1 MLTDRQVKSL
11 KTDQPQIEVY
21 DGSIPGFGVRVT
33 NKGRRSFFL
42 FYRLRRAVDA
52 ARRLRRVT
60 FGSYPYVSLADARE
74 RARAILLEVAVGK
87 DPNAGSA
94 RLYVHRRSTHR
105 SGRTPAHPKLRTL
118 LPDGYLPGTF
128 GELAAC
134 YMSQYVWLHSKAPR
148 HYETDLKR
156 DLLPKWKDTPLAEIG
171 RREVAALLAEI
182 VERGASTLAN
192 NLKSRLGSM
201 YNWGIDQG
209 LATVNPV
216 AGMKP
221 LATRRA
227 RTRYLSK
234 KEIGQ
239 LWSVLDRRPHP
250 SSDVYKLILL
260 TACRPG
266 EALGLRWDEISEDGT
281 VWTLPEERS
290 KNGMAH
296 RVFLTPAVREI
307 LDRRRQAAG
316 GSAYVFTS
324 DSTEGGPL
332 RFLWKHNA
340 AVREEAGFNF
350 NPHDLRRTAS
360 THLARL
366 GVRDEVREA
375 VLNHRKRGIRG
386 VYNLYEYDREKQDA
400 LELWGQAVM
409 AAVLK
414 EESQSFVDA
423 A

>member
-11 KTDQPQIEVY
+11 RTDLPQVEVY

-33 NKGRRSFFL
+33 NKGRKSFFL
-42 FYRLRRAVDA
+42 FYRARRAVDA
-52 ARRLRRVT
+52 GRRLRRVT

-74 RARAILLEVAVGK
+74 RAKTILLEIGAGK

-94 RLYVHRRSTHR
+94 RQYVQRRSTHR
-105 SGRTPAHPKLRTL
+105 AGRTLAHPKLRSI
-118 LPDGYLPGTF
+118 LPEGYLPGTF
-128 GELAAC
+128 GELAAA

-156 DLLPKWKDTPLAEIG
+156 DLLPQWKDKPLSEIG
-171 RREVAALLAEI
+171 RREAAALLGVI
-182 VERGASTLAN
+182 VERGAPKLAH
-192 NLKSRLGSM
+192 NLKSRLGAM
-201 YNWGIDQG
+201 YNWGIDHG
-209 LATVNPV
+209 LATTNPV

-221 LATRRA
+221 LATRGS
-227 RTRYLSK
+227 RTRYLAE

-239 LWSVLDRRPHP
+239 LWSVLDSRPHP

-296 RVFLTPAVREI
+296 RMYLTPAAREI
-307 LDRRRQAAG
+307 LARRRPAAG
-316 GSAYVFTS
+316 ASPYVFAS
-324 DSTEGGPL
+324 DSTQGGPL

-340 AVREEAGFNF
+340 AVREEVGFSF

-366 GVRDEVREA
+366 GVREEIREA
-375 VLNHRKRGIRG
+375 VLNHRKRGLRG
-386 VYNLYEYDREKQDA
+386 VYNLYEYDRETREA
-400 LELWGQAVM
+400 LELWGDAVM
-409 AAVLK
+409 SAVAQQGQCQEKAA
-414 EESQSFVDA
+414 
-423 A
+423 

>member
-11 KTDQPQIEVY
+11 RTDQLQIEVY

-33 NKGRRSFFL
+33 NKGRKSFFL
-42 FYRLRRAVDA
+42 FYRARRAVDA
-52 ARRLRRVT
+52 SRRLRRIT

-74 RARAILLEVAVGK
+74 RAKAILLEVGSGK

-94 RLYVHRRSTHR
+94 RQYVHRRSTHR
-105 SGRTPAHPKLRTL
+105 AGRAPAHPKLRSI
-118 LPDGYLPGTF
+118 LPEGYFPGTF
-128 GELAAC
+128 GELAAA
-134 YMSQYVWLHSKAPR
+134 YISQYVWLHSKAPR
-148 HYETDLKR
+148 HYETDLKC
-156 DLLPKWKDTPLAEIG
+156 DLLPRWKDTPLSEIG
-171 RREVAALLAEI
+171 RREAAALLGEI
-182 VERGASTLAN
+182 VERGAPKLAN
-192 NLKSRLGSM
+192 NLRSRLCAM
-201 YNWGIDQG
+201 YNWGMEQG
-209 LATVNPV
+209 LATTNPV

-221 LATRRA
+221 LATRGA
-227 RTRYLSK
+227 RTRYLSER
-234 KEIGQ
+234 EIGQ
-239 LWSVLDRRPHP
+239 LWHVLDGRPHP

-266 EALGLRWDEISEDGT
+266 EALGLRWEEISEDGT

-296 RVFLTPAVREI
+296 RMFLTPAAREI

-316 GSAYVFTS
+316 ASPYVFTS
-324 DSTEGGPL
+324 DSTQGEPL

-340 AVREEAGFNF
+340 AVREDVGFSF

-366 GVRDEVREA
+366 GVREEVREA
-375 VLNHRKRGIRG
+375 VLNHRKRGLRG
-386 VYNLYEYDREKQDA
+386 VYNLYEYDREKREA
-400 LELWGQAVM
+400 LTLWTEAVM
-409 AAVLK
+409 AVVVRHSLNLA
-414 EESQSFVDA
+414 EA

>member
-11 KTDQPQIEVY
+11 HTDLPQIEVY

-33 NKGRRSFFL
+33 NKGRKSFFL
-42 FYRLRRAVDA
+42 FYRARRAVDA
-52 ARRLRRVT
+52 GRRLRRVT

-74 RARAILLEVAVGK
+74 RARAILLEVGAGK
-87 DPNAGSA
+87 DPSAGTA
-94 RLYVHRRSTHR
+94 RQYVHRRSTHR
-105 SGRTPAHPKLRTL
+105 AGRTPAHPKLRTI
-118 LPDGYLPGTF
+118 LPDGYFPGTF

-134 YMSQYVWLHSKAPR
+134 YMSQHVWLHSKAPR

-156 DLLPKWKDTPLAEIG
+156 DLLPQWKDKPLSEIG
-171 RREVAALLAEI
+171 RREVATLLGEI
-182 VERGASTLAN
+182 VERGAPILAN
-192 NLKSRLGSM
+192 NLKSRLGAM
-201 YNWGIDQG
+201 FNWGVNQG
-209 LATVNPV
+209 LATTNPI

-221 LATRRA
+221 LATRGV
-227 RTRYLSK
+227 RTRYLSET
-234 KEIGQ
+234 EISQ

-266 EALGLRWDEISEDGT
+266 EALGLRWEEISEDGT

-296 RVFLTPAVREI
+296 RMFLTSAVRKI
-307 LDRRRQAAG
+307 LDRRRPMAG
-316 GSAYVFTS
+316 ASPYVFTS
-324 DSTEGGPL
+324 DSTQGEPL

-340 AVREEAGFNF
+340 AVREEAGFEF

-366 GVRDEVREA
+366 GVREEIREA
-375 VLNHRKRGIRG
+375 VLNHRKRGLRG
-386 VYNLYEYDREKQDA
+386 VYNLYEYDREKREA
-400 LELWGQAVM
+400 LELWSDTVMSAVGQHGQCI
-409 AAVLK
+409 
-414 EESQSFVDA
+414 EDA